1 MTGVEILTSN
11 EVAIEY
17 AFNWTV
23 FWIVGGIA
31 LVIITA
37 IGIYSY
43 VNGEC
48 DFGIIPSLFIIGI
61 CAGSMLGSTL
71 GRAFET
77 PKAYTTEY
85 QVTISDDVSM
95 TEFYEHY
102 EVIDQ
107 DGKIFTVR
115 EKSEN
120 EG

>member
-17 AFNWTV
+17 AFNWTA

-43 VNGEC
+43 VNGDC
-48 DFGIIPSLFIIGI
+48 DFGIIPSLFIVGLVSGVLL
-61 CAGSMLGSTL
+61 GSMFGEFT
-71 GRAFET
+71 RQPTE
-77 PKAYTTEY
+77 YTTEY
-85 QVTISDDVSM
+85 KVTISDEVSM
-95 TEFYEHY
+95 NEFYEHY
-102 EVIDQ
+102 KVVNQ